1 MTYLPATQPETTSQL
16 LERSLQLFKF
26 AFRKVIL
33 LGLFLSVCM
42 FLPRLLNLL
51 YGVGKPNGHFLAENA
66 YIFFTL
72 GINLAC
78 LILFAAMLWDMRCV
92 MTNNSELI
100 TRDLKTSLRKLPLL
114 IGASIIEELIVGVIT
129 LCVMLS
135 YRHFVLNHLITT
147 MHGPRHILNAELVL
161 PDNRFYVFLTAIPL
175 MLYAALVF
183 YIYVLLLFYLPIIVT
198 EGKGL
203 LSALGRSVKLVW
215 KNAWRVIKLQLCLW
229 AFYFV
234 FLLFLKEVL
243 RVEVHIFFFDTEQ
256 VSVTAMFIL
265 IFMFSLFISW
275 YAASLLVQLHD
286 LELRKKLIPFDKM

>member
-1 MTYLPATQPETTSQL
+1 
-16 LERSLQLFKF
+16 
-26 AFRKVIL
+26 
-33 LGLFLSVCM
+33 
-42 FLPRLLNLL
+42 
-51 YGVGKPNGHFLAENA
+51 
-66 YIFFTL
+66 
-72 GINLAC
+72 
-78 LILFAAMLWDMRCV
+78 MLWDMRCV

-129 LCVMLS
+129 VCVMLS
-135 YRHFVLNHLITT
+135 YRHFVLHHLITT
-147 MHGPRHILNAELVL
+147 MHGHRHILTAELVL
-161 PDNRFYVFLTAIPL
+161 PENRFYVFLTALPL

-203 LSALGRSVKLVW
+203 MSALGRSVKLVW

-243 RVEVHIFFFDTEQ
+243 RIEIHIFFFDTER
-256 VSVTAMFIL
+256 VSLTAMFIL
-265 IFMFSLFISW
+265 VLMFSLFISW